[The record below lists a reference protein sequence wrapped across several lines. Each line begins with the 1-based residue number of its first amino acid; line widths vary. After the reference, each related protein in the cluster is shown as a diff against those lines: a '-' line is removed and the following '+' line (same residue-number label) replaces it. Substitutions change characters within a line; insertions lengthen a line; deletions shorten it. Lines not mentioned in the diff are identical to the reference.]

1 MTTMT
6 HDTHEQMDWS
16 DSYALGHPRMDDH
29 HEDFVDAARWLRHC
43 TAGDAVQA
51 LERMVRHLEEHFAQE
66 DDWMSAS
73 AFPPRDCHIKEHAA
87 VLSSV
92 REVLQALTQQQ
103 ADVTLVHHLADSL
116 WGWFPAHVDH
126 LDSALAAWL
135 TSRQH
140 GGKPVVLRRDVTR
153 HGAPALP

>member
-1 MTTMT
+1 
-6 HDTHEQMDWS
+6 MDQHTAEADAMVWS
-16 DSYALGHPRMDDH
+16 DLYALGHPRMDDH
-29 HEDFVDAARWLRHC
+29 HEEFALAARQLRDC
-43 TAGDAVQA
+43 TAADAGQA
-51 LERMVRHLEEHFAQE
+51 LQGMVDHLEEHFGQE
-66 DDWMSAS
+66 DAWMNAS

-92 REVLQALTQQQ
+92 REVLEAVTQHR

-116 WGWFPAHVDH
+116 WRWFPAHVDH

-140 GGKPVVLRRDVTR
+140 GGKPVVLRRDMHR
-153 HGAPALP
+153 HG